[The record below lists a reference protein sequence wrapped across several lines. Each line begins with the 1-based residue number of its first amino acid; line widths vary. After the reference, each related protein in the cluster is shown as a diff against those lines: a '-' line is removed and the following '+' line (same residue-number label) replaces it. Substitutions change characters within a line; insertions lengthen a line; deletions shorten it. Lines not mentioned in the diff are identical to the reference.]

1 VLRLIVPEPAE
12 PDRGVA
18 WHLCGIGIK
27 GGASSRS
34 RG

>member
-12 PDRGVA
+12 DDRGVA

-27 GGASSRS
+27 DQTPLTA
-34 RG
+34 